1 VKPLFLPIL
10 LLAAA
15 CTTPTTAPIAQDFH
29 EALDQGVGAYLGVAK
44 TATQTTAD
52 GVTTFE
58 FDVKSGPICLR
69 GDPFRMAVRDQKSD
83 DLLIFLQ
90 GGGACWS
97 TFCLAIQKAP
107 SGIPKLDVLDPAKAS
122 NPFRTWNQV
131 YLPYCDGSMFAGEA
145 DTDDD
150 GDGKLNRQQHGLRNL
165 SAALD
170 VASSHFPKPKRIVL
184 AGSSGGGFGT
194 IPAIILVR
202 KLWPDTPIL
211 VVQDSGT
218 GTGKEGDP
226 TFLAELVKQF
236 NVQRFFPP
244 SCTQCSTS
252 AHLTP
257 LLEWEMA
264 RDANLRVAAFSSYND
279 SIMSGVFFK
288 IDPSLFKQGLLEA
301 TGKLHDA
308 YPDRYKRFFI
318 SGTMHTTML
327 GDASGIIGNDMTA
340 VTLPKDALAQLATL
354 VLGNIDDT
362 MLGKQ
367 TMAAWLKA
375 AVDSDPTWQDLLAL

>member
-1 VKPLFLPIL
+1 MRVAIL
-10 LLAAA
+10 CLILTGA
-15 CTTPTTAPIAQDFH
+15 CTTATTPAPLVQDFH
-29 EALDQGVGAYLGVAK
+29 EAWDQGVADYLGVAK
-44 TATQTTAD
+44 TATQTTLD
-52 GVTTFE
+52 GVTTVE
-58 FDVKSGPICLR
+58 FDVKSGPMCLR

-97 TFCLAIQKAP
+97 TFCLAILKAP
-107 SGIPKLDVLDPAKAS
+107 SGIPKLDVLDPGKAT

-150 GDGKLNRQQHGLRNL
+150 GDGKVDRQQHGLRNL

-170 VASSHFPKPKRIVL
+170 VAISHFPKPKRIVL

-194 IPAIILVR
+194 IPAVLLVR

-226 TFLAELVKQF
+226 KFLAQLVSEF
-236 NVQRFFPP
+236 HVQRLFPP
-244 SCTQCSTS
+244 SCPECSTS

-257 LLEWEMA
+257 LLDWELA
-264 RDANLRVAAFSSYND
+264 RDSNLRVAAFSSYND
-279 SIMSGVFFK
+279 SIMSGVFMK
-288 IDPSLFKQGLLEA
+288 IDPALFKQGLLEA
-301 TGKLHDA
+301 TGALHTA
-308 YPDRYKRFFI
+308 YPDRYKRFLI
-318 SGTMHTTML
+318 DGTMHTTML

-340 VTLPKDALAQLATL
+340 VTLPKDSLAELAGII
-354 VLGNIDDT
+354 LGTIDDT
-362 MLGKQ
+362 KLGGQ
-367 TMAAWLKA
+367 SMAAWLA
-375 AVDSDPTWQDLLAL
+375 AAADNSALWTDVLAP